1 MIEALFYGERPI
13 AYGSSLINDT
23 FIGVTALLSYLYFIA
38 WLILHFTH
46 QHQTN
51 FLI

>member
-23 FIGVTALLSYLYFIA
+23 VIPNVYEQVFGAGARRVKL
-38 WLILHFTH
+38 
-46 QHQTN
+46 
-51 FLI
+51 

>member
-23 FIGVTALLSYLYFIA
+23 FIDDIMKQQLKVLLVE
-38 WLILHFTH
+38 
-46 QHQTN
+46 
-51 FLI
+51 